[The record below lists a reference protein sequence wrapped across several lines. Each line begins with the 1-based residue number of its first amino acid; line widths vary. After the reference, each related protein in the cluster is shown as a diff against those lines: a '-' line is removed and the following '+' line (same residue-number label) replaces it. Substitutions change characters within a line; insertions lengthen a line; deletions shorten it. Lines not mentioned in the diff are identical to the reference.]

1 MNHEILKSVIFDQH
15 EIIRNASIVPR
26 RYSFDPQA
34 NYVLTGLRRAGKST
48 LLYKIVRDL
57 VKSGVE
63 LSRIVYINFEDERLA
78 EFSISDFNDILAVQS
93 ELSAQSGFFFFD
105 EIQNVSGWEKFARR
119 LADANERV
127 WITGSNANML
137 SSQIATTL
145 GGRYFIKHVT
155 PYRFDEYL
163 DATGV
168 PHDAEALYTTKGR
181 GAIAGAFDVFY
192 QRGGFPE
199 SLRYTSAREY
209 VENVY
214 QKILLGD
221 VAARNGVR
229 NPDVLRVLMKKVA
242 ETVCNETSVTA
253 LHGMMNAL
261 GYKVSKNTLMDYLA
275 MTRESYLLFEVK
287 NAVAK
292 FVEREG
298 NPKRYFSDNGLL
310 SLFLIGKETALL
322 ENEVAVAMRDAFGE
336 RLYYLKSPKNGI
348 DVDFYVP
355 DEGLAMQV
363 AYSLSESAKP
373 REVNNLVRLANVDK
387 SIRRLLILTKEEE
400 EEIADGDVRI
410 EVKPVW
416 KFLLQDLMQRS
427 STSI

>member
-1 MNHEILKSVIFDQH
+1 MNHEILKNVILDQH

-57 VKSGVE
+57 VKSGIE

-93 ELSAQSGFFFFD
+93 ELSAQPGFFFFD

-168 PHDAEALYTTKGR
+168 PHGTEALYTTKGR
-181 GAIAGAFDVFY
+181 GAIAGAFDAFY

-253 LHGMMNAL
+253 LHGMMSAL

-336 RLYYLKSPKNGI
+336 KLQYLKSPKNGI
-348 DVDFYVP
+348 DVDFYIP
-355 DEGLAMQV
+355 DEGLAVQV

-400 EEIADGDVRI
+400 GEIADGDVRI

-416 KFLLQDLMQRS
+416 KFLLQDLM
-427 STSI
+427 